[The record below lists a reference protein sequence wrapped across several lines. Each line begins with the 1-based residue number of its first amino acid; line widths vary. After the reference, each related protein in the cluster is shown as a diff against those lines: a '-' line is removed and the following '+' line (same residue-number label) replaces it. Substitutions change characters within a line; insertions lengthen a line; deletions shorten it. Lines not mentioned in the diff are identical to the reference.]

1 MKRKVTDFTVNGKC
15 IRCGQCCSDILHLSD
30 QEIEKI
36 DNYIKDRNIKPN
48 KYRGILDTLCPFR
61 NDTLKICMIY
71 EVRPTICKV
80 FKCDQSPNE
89 IEKNKELFNSKK
101 LPRSM
106 RAVFFNDNRNII
118 FSKRI
123 GLKIYGRKE

>member
-1 MKRKVTDFTVNGKC
+1 MKPKITNFTDKGKC
-15 IRCGQCCSDILHLSD
+15 IGCGQCCSDILHLSE

-36 DNYIKDRNIKPN
+36 DNYIKNRNIKPN
-48 KYRGILDTLCPFR
+48 KYRGDLNTICPFR
-61 NDTLKICMIY
+61 NETLKICMIY
-71 EVRPTICKV
+71 EVRPDICRV
-80 FKCDQSPNE
+80 FKCDQSPTE

-118 FSKRI
+118 ALRKF